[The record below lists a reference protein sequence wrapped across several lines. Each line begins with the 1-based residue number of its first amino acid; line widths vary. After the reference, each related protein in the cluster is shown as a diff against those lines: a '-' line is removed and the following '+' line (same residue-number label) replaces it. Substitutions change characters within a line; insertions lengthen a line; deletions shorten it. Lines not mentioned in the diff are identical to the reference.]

1 MRNCAEDKTEY
12 WVFTETGRKLYKVWT
27 NGTLCGQLGLFV
39 DKKSYSKYLRG
50 EEVRPCGVRK
60 CLDENETS
68 VCLTV
73 RNTLTE
79 ACSVH

>member
-1 MRNCAEDKTEY
+1 VQRTKLKT
-12 WVFTETGRKLYKVWT
+12 VFTEAERKLYKVWT
-27 NGTLCGQLGLFV
+27 NGRLCGQVGLFV
-39 DKKSYSKYLRG
+39 DKKSYSKYFTG

-60 CLDENETS
+60 CLDENENS

-79 ACSVH
+79 AHSVH